1 VLQDKGSEQWENEN
15 RLGKEGGRE
24 GGNRIALAQGRSE
37 WRQEG
42 YQSRSD
48 GKLHWMMKP
57 LPGHG
62 AEKGS
67 KGKLMSKRKKRKEK
81 GEKEDEEEEMK
92 KEIEG

>member
-1 VLQDKGSEQWENEN
+1 MLQDKGSEQWENEN

-24 GGNRIALAQGRSE
+24 DRIALAQGRSE

-48 GKLHWMMKP
+48 GKWPWMLKP

-67 KGKLMSKRKKRKEK
+67 KGKLMSKGKKMKEEGEERRRRRK
-81 GEKEDEEEEMK
+81 
-92 KEIEG
+92 